1 MRPKPKPS
9 PRALQASWRKQPRAP
24 APAAQA
30 LCAGCVCVFIV
41 AEAGGACTWLW
52 LRLYVCQYR
61 YVSVLMEQNF
71 TDFVG
76 YLASLTNKADNCVCH
91 FGRVLS
97 HGEQPPPK
105 CILVAV
111 SPESTKHQKPHP
123 RRCRPPHV
131 ERSLTLSRSHRA
143 TCLTFPSF

>member
-30 LCAGCVCVFIV
+30 LCAGGVCVYCSR
-41 AEAGGACTWLW
+41 GGRLMYLVG

-76 YLASLTNKADNCVCH
+76 YLASLTNKAGNCVCH

-111 SPESTKHQKPHP
+111 PPESTKYQKPHP

-143 TCLTFPSF
+143 TCLTFPS

>member
-1 MRPKPKPS
+1 M
-9 PRALQASWRKQPRAP
+9 
-24 APAAQA
+24 
-30 LCAGCVCVFIV
+30 
-41 AEAGGACTWLW
+41 
-52 LRLYVCQYR
+52 YVNIDMH
-61 YVSVLMEQNF
+61 VSVLMEQNF

-76 YLASLTNKADNCVCH
+76 DLASLTNKADNCVCR

-143 TCLTFPSF
+143 TCLTFPSLKKTSRKETKSDNGSYGHYLLSVKHAAAGVKNTNAQLPGPNDSRLT